1 MKKIYTFVAALSLT
15 CSAAVAQN
23 VVDCNAGDAWIGY
36 MNWFNLPADG
46 GGYAGGSS
54 WELSALKTELNVTE
68 NTVVLHP
75 NFNTYGDNPTDPYW
89 VNADTGEGNKDL
101 EASTYVEPGD
111 TYNGVDLTFE
121 GTVVENTLAEGY
133 TASFFIKALDP
144 AAGYSDAFGGA
155 KVFDLPA
162 SGTFSVSATGAELAP
177 GLIVQ
182 YGFIVRGVN
191 ANPADEAAL
200 GSVVIGSAYLSTESI
215 ESASEVISVY
225 PNPASSVVNFTTNE
239 PVQAYQVINIAGEV
253 MLTGTNAST
262 IDVSTLVAGI
272 YFIEV
277 SYLDRARTIKF
288 VKK

>member
-23 VVDCNAGDAWIGY
+23 VVDCNAGDAWVGY
-36 MNWFNLPADG
+36 MNVFQLPADG
-46 GGYAGGSS
+46 GGYEFGSA
-54 WELSALKTELNVTE
+54 WELSALKTELNETE
-68 NTVVLHP
+68 NTITLHP
-75 NFNTYGDNPTDPYW
+75 NFNLYGDNPTDPYW
-89 VNADTGEGNKDL
+89 VNADSGEGNKDL
-101 EASTYVEPGD
+101 EASTYVEPGV
-111 TYNGVDLTFE
+111 TFNEVDLTFE
-121 GTVVENTLAEGY
+121 GSIVENTLAEGY
-133 TASFFIKALDP
+133 TAYFFIKALDP
-144 AAGYSDAFGGA
+144 GAGYADALGGT
-155 KVFDLPA
+155 KVMELPG

-182 YGFIVRGVN
+182 YGFIVRGIN

-239 PVQAYQVINIAGEV
+239 PVQAYQVMNIAGEI

-277 SYLDRARTIKF
+277 SYLDRSRTIKF

>member
-23 VVDCNAGDAWIGY
+23 VVDCSAGDAWVGY
-36 MNWFNLPADG
+36 MNVFKLPADG
-46 GGYAGGSS
+46 GGYEFGSA
-54 WELSALKTELNVTE
+54 WELSALKTELNATE
-68 NTVVLHP
+68 NTITLHP
-75 NFNTYGDNPTDPYW
+75 NFNLYGDNPTDPYW
-89 VNADTGEGNKDL
+89 VNADSGEGNKDL
-101 EASTYVEPGD
+101 EASTYVEPGV
-111 TYNGVDLTFE
+111 TFNEVDLTFE
-121 GTVVENTLAEGY
+121 GSIVENTLAEGY
-133 TASFFIKALDP
+133 TAYFFIKALDP
-144 AAGYSDAFGGA
+144 EAGYADALGGT
-155 KVFDLPA
+155 KVMELPA

-182 YGFIVRGVN
+182 YGFIVRGIN

-215 ESASEVISVY
+215 ESASELISVY
-225 PNPASSVVNFTTNE
+225 PNPSSSVVNFTTNE
-239 PVQAYQVINIAGEV
+239 PVQAYQVMNIAGEV

-277 SYLDRARTIKF
+277 SYLDRSRTIKF